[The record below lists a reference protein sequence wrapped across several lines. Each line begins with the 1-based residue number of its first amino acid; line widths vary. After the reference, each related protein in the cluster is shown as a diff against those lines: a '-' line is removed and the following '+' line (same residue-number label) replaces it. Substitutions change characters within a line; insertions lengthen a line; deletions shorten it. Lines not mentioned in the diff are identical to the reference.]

1 MKKLNFIITLLLI
14 VNYNVKG
21 QNSFETQITTGWM
34 FHDYIG
40 QSEDVL
46 KFYKGYGIHSN
57 FNIGFYRKIN
67 QVDIGLGLGYCNVHY
82 LIGEVDNSSYSTI
95 KFEGRLKSK
104 LSRLTYTAAVNN
116 HILLHR
122 EKQDLQK
129 FQRRIFTNIDLGIN
143 YKINDKISF
152 LVNSPITILP
162 LFTIPNNIKWGY
174 LYQGS
179 IRFVDIWVETIGV
192 NVGFIYHFDSF

>member
-57 FNIGFYRKIN
+57 FNIGF
-67 QVDIGLGLGYCNVHY
+67 
-82 LIGEVDNSSYSTI
+82 
-95 KFEGRLKSK
+95 
-104 LSRLTYTAAVNN
+104 
-116 HILLHR
+116 
-122 EKQDLQK
+122 
-129 FQRRIFTNIDLGIN
+129 
-143 YKINDKISF
+143 
-152 LVNSPITILP
+152 
-162 LFTIPNNIKWGY
+162 
-174 LYQGS
+174 
-179 IRFVDIWVETIGV
+179 
-192 NVGFIYHFDSF
+192 